1 MTATE
6 PHGTPATGEGPALVV
21 RGPGDV
27 GIEPR
32 SWVPPSGLEVRVTPR
47 HIGLC
52 GTDLEIVG
60 GSMDPDYIRYPL
72 VLGHEWSGTVAAVGE
87 QVSRVVPGDAVVVEG
102 IIPCSVCQ
110 ACRRGHTN
118 LCAVYDELGFM
129 RDGAAGPSV
138 TTREHL
144 VHRLDAGVPMESG
157 ALVEPASVVLRGL
170 SVMDLQPGASVVV
183 IGAGTLGLL
192 TAHLVRLWSPA
203 RVTVTGRRP
212 AQGELAYAM
221 GADEY
226 SIDRPEPRSFDV
238 AIEAA
243 GTITA
248 VGSALEAARR
258 GGQVLLLGIC
268 GHGKTIPLSPDDIV
282 NNDLRIR
289 GSFGYTAGAWAQVVA
304 LLNAGRVDLQPVVTH
319 RFSLDQFQAA
329 LDTLATPT
337 QAARGK
343 VLLDGSSHARTDV
356 PRPDRT

>member
-1 MTATE
+1 MTAIE
-6 PHGTPATGEGPALVV
+6 PHEAPSTGEGPALVV
-21 RGPGDV
+21 RGPDDV

-32 SWVPPSGLEVRVTPR
+32 SWAAPVGLEVRVTPR
-47 HIGLC
+47 HVGLC

-72 VLGHEWSGTVAAVGE
+72 VLGHEWSGTVAAVGD
-87 QVSRVVPGDAVVVEG
+87 QVTKVVPGDAVVVEG
-102 IIPCSVCQ
+102 IIPCSVCE
-110 ACRRGHTN
+110 ACRRGQTN
-118 LCAVYDELGFM
+118 LCAIYDELGFM

-144 VHRLDAGVPMESG
+144 VHRLDAGVPLVSG

-170 SVMDLQPGASVVV
+170 SLMDLQPGARVVV

-192 TAHLVRLWSPA
+192 AAHLVRLWSPA

-212 AQGELAYAM
+212 AQGELASAM

-226 SIDRPEPRSFDV
+226 VIGPPESRSFDV

-243 GTITA
+243 GTLTA
-248 VGSALEAARR
+248 VGSAFEAARR

-282 NNDLRIR
+282 NNDLRVR
-289 GSFGYTAGAWAQVVA
+289 GSFGYTAAAWAQVVA
-304 LLNAGRVDLQPVVTH
+304 LLNAGRLDMQSLVTH
-319 RFSLDQFQAA
+319 RFSLDQYEAA
-329 LDTLATPT
+329 LHTLATPT

-343 VLLDGSSHARTDV
+343 VLLDL
-356 PRPDRT
+356 

>member
-1 MTATE
+1 MTMTE
-6 PHGTPATGEGPALVV
+6 LHGIPATGEGPALVV

-27 GIEPR
+27 GLEPR
-32 SWVPPSGLEVRVTPR
+32 SWAPPSGLEVRVTPR
-47 HIGLC
+47 HVGLC
-52 GTDLEIVG
+52 GTDLEIIG
-60 GSMDPDYIRYPL
+60 GTMDPEYIRYPL

-87 QVSRVVPGDAVVVEG
+87 QVTRVVPGDAVVVEG

-110 ACRRGHTN
+110 ACREGHTN
-118 LCAVYDELGFM
+118 LCSIYDELGFM

-138 TTREHL
+138 TTREHM
-144 VHRLDAGVPMESG
+144 VHRLEAGVPIEAG

-170 SVMDLQPGASVVV
+170 SVMDLRPGARVVV

-203 RVTVTGRRP
+203 HVTVTGRRP

-226 SIDRPEPRSFDV
+226 SIDPPEPRSFDV

-248 VGSALEAARR
+248 VGGALEAARR

-268 GHGKTIPLSPDDIV
+268 GHGKTVPLSPDDVV

-304 LLNAGRVDLQPVVTH
+304 LLNAGRIDLQPVITH
-319 RFSLDQFQAA
+319 RFPLDQFAAA
-329 LDTLATPT
+329 LEALGTPT
-337 QAARGK
+337 QTARGK
-343 VLLDGSSHARTDV
+343 ILLE
-356 PRPDRT
+356 P

>member
-1 MTATE
+1 VTAIE
-6 PHGTPATGEGPALVV
+6 LHEAPPTGEGPALVV

-27 GIEPR
+27 GIESR
-32 SWVPPSGLEVRVTPR
+32 AWTRPSGLEVRVTPR

-87 QVSRVVPGDAVVVEG
+87 QVTRVAPGDAVVVEG
-102 IIPCSVCQ
+102 IIPCSVCD
-110 ACRRGHTN
+110 ACRRGQTN

-144 VHRLDAGVPMESG
+144 VHRLDAGVPLESG

-170 SVMDLQPGASVVV
+170 SLMDLQPGARVVV

-192 TAHLVRLWSPA
+192 AAHLVRLWSPA

-212 AQGELAYAM
+212 VQGELASVM

-226 SIDRPEPRSFDV
+226 VIGPPEPRSFDV

-243 GTITA
+243 GTLTA
-248 VGSALEAARR
+248 VGNAFEAARR

-282 NNDLRIR
+282 NNDLRVR
-289 GSFGYTAGAWAQVVA
+289 GSFGYTAAAWAQVVA
-304 LLNAGRVDLQPVVTH
+304 LLNAGRLDLQPVVTH
-319 RFSLDQFQAA
+319 RFTLDQYEAA
-329 LDTLATPT
+329 LHTLATPT
-337 QAARGK
+337 QTARGK
-343 VLLDGSSHARTDV
+343 VLLDL
-356 PRPDRT
+356 

>member
-1 MTATE
+1 MTAIE
-6 PHGTPATGEGPALVV
+6 PRGAPATGEGPALVV

-27 GIEPR
+27 GVEPR
-32 SWVPPSGLEVRVTPR
+32 SWAPPSGLEVRVTPR
-47 HIGLC
+47 HVGLC

-87 QVSRVVPGDAVVVEG
+87 QVTRVVPGDAVVVEG

-110 ACRRGHTN
+110 ACRRGQTN

-144 VHRLDAGVPMESG
+144 VHRLDAGVPLESG
-157 ALVEPASVVLRGL
+157 ALVEPASVVFRGL
-170 SVMDLQPGASVVV
+170 SVTDLQPGARVVV

-192 TAHLVRLWSPA
+192 AAHLVRLWSPA
-203 RVTVTGRRP
+203 WVTVTGRRP

-268 GHGKTIPLSPDDIV
+268 GHGRTIPLSPDDIV

-304 LLNAGRVDLQPVVTH
+304 LLNAGRLDLQPVVTH
-319 RFSLDQFQAA
+319 RFSLDQFEAA
-329 LDTLATPT
+329 LDALATPT

-343 VLLDGSSHARTDV
+343 VMLE
-356 PRPDRT
+356 P